1 LKIMNGENALQRP
14 LNSLPV
20 VDAEGKPVGVIKRE
34 QLVGRLAQVET
45 HALMRMFRPVI
56 QLVLVAGLVAGCAS
70 LPDIQPFT
78 DATVSLRSA
87 VASSGAAVVGELQR
101 VEISGVKSNATAL
114 EAAWVERNKLFTS
127 LVDYANSLQG
137 IVDAGKTGAESVG
150 ALADSVKKLAAA
162 AGIVQPGAGE
172 AAAVVTETA
181 QFVYDQI
188 AKARAAASLEK
199 ALAEV
204 QPAIPRI
211 AEEIAADMKDLDVTI
226 RAASKA
232 QKNALEESY
241 QRETEYRDQ
250 LLTSR
255 RNLLPK
261 LQQALKDNKSPSALS
276 DAAELAKLDEL
287 LVSAEKACEPLN
299 AQLAIINER
308 ERLGRQLITEV
319 RSGLADWAA
328 THSRMLTAVRTKRVL
343 SAAELA
349 QAAQRIKALVE
360 KFEKL

>member
-1 LKIMNGENALQRP
+1 MKINRASLQ
-14 LNSLPV
+14 L
-20 VDAEGKPVGVIKRE
+20 A
-34 QLVGRLAQVET
+34 LVGWL
-45 HALMRMFRPVI
+45 L
-56 QLVLVAGLVAGCAS
+56 AGCAT
-70 LPDIQPFT
+70 LPDVQPFT

-101 VEISGVKSNATAL
+101 VEIPGVKSNAAAL
-114 EAAWVERNKLFTS
+114 ETAWVERNKLFTS

-150 ALADSVKKLAAA
+150 ALADSVKKLASA

-181 QFVYDQI
+181 QFVYEQI

-199 ALAEV
+199 ALAEL
-204 QPAIPRI
+204 QPAIQRI
-211 AEEIAADMKDLDVTI
+211 AEKVASDMKDLDAII

-250 LLTSR
+250 LLKSR
-255 RNLLPK
+255 KNLLAK
-261 LQQALKDNKSPSALS
+261 LQQELKEDKSPSAIT
-276 DAAELAKLDEL
+276 DTTELAKLDEL
-287 LVSAEKACEPLN
+287 LIAAEKACEPLN
-299 AQLAIINER
+299 AQLAVINER

-328 THSRMLTAVRTKRVL
+328 AHARMLTAVRTKRVP
-343 SAAELA
+343 SATELA
-349 QAAQRIKALVE
+349 QAAERIKKLVE

>member
-1 LKIMNGENALQRP
+1 MAFIKIF
-14 LNSLPV
+14 
-20 VDAEGKPVGVIKRE
+20 
-34 QLVGRLAQVET
+34 GRVSQV
-45 HALMRMFRPVI
+45 
-56 QLVLVAGLVAGCAS
+56 VLVAWLFAGCAN
-70 LPDIQPFT
+70 LPDVQPFT

-137 IVDAGKTGAESVG
+137 IMDAGQTGAESVG

-172 AAAVVTETA
+172 AAAVITETA
-181 QFVYDQI
+181 QFVYQQI

-199 ALAEV
+199 ALSEV
-204 QPAIPRI
+204 QPAIQRVT
-211 AEEIAADMKDLDVTI
+211 EKMAADMRDLDVII
-226 RAASKA
+226 RVASKA
-232 QKNALEESY
+232 QKNAIEESF

-255 RNLLPK
+255 RNLFGT
-261 LQQALKDNKSPSALS
+261 LQQAIKNNRSPSTLS
-276 DAAELAKLDEL
+276 EAGELAKLEEL
-287 LVSAEKACEPLN
+287 LLSAEKACDPLN
-299 AQLAIINER
+299 VQLAAINDR
-308 ERLGRQLITEV
+308 ERLGRQLITEI

-328 THSRMLTAVRTKRVL
+328 AHSRMLTAVRIKRVP
-343 SAAELA
+343 SAAELS
-349 QAAQRIKALVE
+349 QAAQRIKMLVE
-360 KFEKL
+360 KFENL

>member
-1 LKIMNGENALQRP
+1 MYRA
-14 LNSLPV
+14 V
-20 VDAEGKPVGVIKRE
+20 A
-34 QLVGRLAQVET
+34 QLTLAGW
-45 HALMRMFRPVI
+45 L
-56 QLVLVAGLVAGCAS
+56 LAGCAS
-70 LPDIQPFT
+70 LPDVQPFT

-101 VEISGVKSNATAL
+101 VEIPGVKANANAL
-114 EAAWVERNKLFTS
+114 ETAWVERNKLFTS

-137 IVDAGKTGAESVG
+137 IVDAGKAGAESAG
-150 ALADSVKKLAAA
+150 ALAGSVKKLAAA

-181 QFVYDQI
+181 QFVYEQI

-199 ALAEV
+199 ALAEL
-204 QPAIPRI
+204 QPAIQRI
-211 AEEIAADMKDLDVTI
+211 AEKVASDLKDLDEII

-232 QKNALEESY
+232 QTSALQISY

-250 LLTSR
+250 LLESR
-255 RNLLPK
+255 K
-261 LQQALKDNKSPSALS
+261 TIHAQLQQALKAGQSPSTLN
-276 DAAELAKLDEL
+276 DAAELKKLDEL
-287 LVSAEKACEPLN
+287 LASAEKACDPLN
-299 AQLAIINER
+299 TQLSIVNER
-308 ERLGRQLITEV
+308 ERLGRQLITEI

-328 THSRMLTAVRTKRVL
+328 AHSRMLTAVRTKRVP

-349 QAAQRIKALVE
+349 QAAERIKKLVE